1 MIKKTIE
8 SGAREIGICVG
19 NEVLCKLEIYS
30 QELLKW
36 NRKINLTAI
45 TNENEIAIK
54 HFIDALYFAVHV
66 SDNELVLD
74 IGSGAGVPAIPLKI
88 ARPSVKVV
96 SVDAVSKKIQFQKH
110 VARLLELNEFDAIH
124 ARIESMHKEFAKKFD
139 VIASRAFSSLEQ
151 FVKLSAP
158 LLADGGR
165 LIAMKGPASAEEIL
179 SSESALKNLGFQ
191 VEKTINYDLPFN
203 NGKRC
208 LVVITCCKCV

>member
-1 MIKKTIE
+1 MIRKTIE
-8 SGAREIGICVG
+8 SGAQEIGINVTD
-19 NEVLCKLEIYS
+19 EVIRQLEIYS

-45 TNENEIAIK
+45 INEKEIAVK
-54 HFIDALYFAVHV
+54 HFIDALYFAECIA
-66 SDNELVLD
+66 DEEFVLD

-88 ARPSVKVV
+88 ARPAVKVV

-110 VARLLELNEFDAIH
+110 VARILELNKFDAIH
-124 ARIESMHKEFAKKFD
+124 ARVESMHLEYAKQFD
-139 VIASRAFSSLEQ
+139 VITSRAFSSLEQ

-179 SSESALKNLGFQ
+179 NSEKTLKELGFQ
-191 VEKTINYDLPFN
+191 VETIINYDLPFN

-208 LVVITCCKCV
+208 LIVVTCCKCK